1 MTAFVYTVRL
11 LAAAGIASLV
21 ATAALAQSSE
31 TPGATGEAE
40 QPAPVAGTAEWPCE
54 TPLRG
59 EMSIGAMWQGPDPAG
74 VQEDWRKAP
83 AVVALVNEIAPR
95 RVPQEEAVANVQ
107 RFAAGYQG
115 EERAKILTQV
125 FVGVF
130 DTLSAERNQIVRG
143 IKRFYRRQEAI
154 AHRMEEGWKMLGE
167 IDPNATDPA
176 AGRAACRHP
185 AADRLGQPRV
195 RRPPAP
201 AAGGVRAAA
210 GDRAAGVRPVARDP
224 GTAGRH
230 AVEDSSPSKTRAM
243 RVFRRA

>member
-1 MTAFVYTVRL
+1 MTAFVHTVRL

-31 TPGATGEAE
+31 APGATGEAE
-40 QPAPVAGTAEWPCE
+40 QPAPVAGTSEWPCE

-74 VQEDWRKAP
+74 VEEEWHKAP

-130 DTLSAERNQIVRG
+130 DTLSTERKQIVRG

-176 AGRAACRHP
+176 LVEQRTAIQQQIDWDSRVFD
-185 AADRLGQPRV
+185 DRQRLLPVVCEQPRV
-195 RRPPAP
+195 I
-201 AAGGVRAAA
+201 
-210 GDRAAGVRPVARDP
+210 
-224 GTAGRH
+224 
-230 AVEDSSPSKTRAM
+230 EQ
-243 RVFRRA
+243 RVFALSRAIQEQLAVTQ

>member
-1 MTAFVYTVRL
+1 MTAFVDTVRL
-11 LAAAGIASLV
+11 LAAAGVAALI

-40 QPAPVAGTAEWPCE
+40 QPAPVAGTTEWPCE
-54 TPLRG
+54 APLRG

-74 VQEDWRKAP
+74 VQEDWRNTP
-83 AVVALVNEIAPR
+83 AVVALVSEIAPR

-115 EERAKILTQV
+115 EERAKILTEI

-130 DTLSAERNQIVRG
+130 NTLSAERNQIVRG

-167 IDPNATDPA
+167 IDPNTTDPTLVEQRTA
-176 AGRAACRHP
+176 IQQQIDWDSRVFD
-185 AADRLGQPRV
+185 DRQRLLPVVCEQPRV
-195 RRPPAP
+195 I
-201 AAGGVRAAA
+201 
-210 GDRAAGVRPVARDP
+210 
-224 GTAGRH
+224 
-230 AVEDSSPSKTRAM
+230 EQ
-243 RVFRRA
+243 RVFALSRAIQEQLAVTQ

>member
-1 MTAFVYTVRL
+1 MTAFVHTVRL

-31 TPGATGEAE
+31 APGATGEAA
-40 QPAPVAGTAEWPCE
+40 QPAPAAGTAEWPCE
-54 TPLRG
+54 APLRG

-74 VQEDWRKAP
+74 VEEEWHKAP

-115 EERAKILTQV
+115 EERAKIMTQV

-130 DTLSAERNQIVRG
+130 DTLSTERNQIVRG

-154 AHRMEEGWKMLGE
+154 ARRMEEGWKMLGE

-176 AGRAACRHP
+176 VVEQRVAIQQQIDWDSRVFD
-185 AADRLGQPRV
+185 DRQRLLPVVCEQPRV
-195 RRPPAP
+195 I
-201 AAGGVRAAA
+201 
-210 GDRAAGVRPVARDP
+210 
-224 GTAGRH
+224 
-230 AVEDSSPSKTRAM
+230 EQ
-243 RVFRRA
+243 RVFALSRAIQEQLAVTQ